1 VAQLGLF
8 RAGGGLARYQNVVT
22 HPAARGQ
29 GLAGTLAAWA
39 ARYGEAEL
47 GAATLVIVADPEH
60 VAARVYASIGFT
72 PAEEQLGFQR
82 GPVTA

>member
-1 VAQLGLF
+1 
-8 RAGGGLARYQNVVT
+8 VVT
-22 HPAARGQ
+22 HPEARGR

-39 ARYGEAEL
+39 AGYGQAGL
-47 GAATLVIVADPEH
+47 SATTLVIVADAEH
-60 VAARVYASIGFT
+60 VAARVYASIGFI

>member
-1 VAQLGLF
+1 M
-8 RAGGGLARYQNVVT
+8 VT
-22 HPAARGQ
+22 HPEARGK

-39 ARYGEAEL
+39 AGYGQAEL
-47 GAATLVIVADPEH
+47 AADTLVIVADPEH

-82 GPVTA
+82 GPLTT